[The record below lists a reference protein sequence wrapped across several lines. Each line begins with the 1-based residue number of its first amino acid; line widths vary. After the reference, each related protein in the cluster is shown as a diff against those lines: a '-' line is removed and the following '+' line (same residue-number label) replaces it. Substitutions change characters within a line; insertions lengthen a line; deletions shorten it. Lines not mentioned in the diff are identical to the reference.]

1 MKKHVKLNAEMQAIL
16 EHMVELKKNEIF
28 NALFYVINAEY
39 IPDKVKADDVF
50 NSDFYT
56 NLHQNNIAYQ
66 NNNWFLDKY
75 IDILQRKNI
84 KSCFELGSGNGKTTE
99 KLSKFMELVISVDF
113 NPNPFSHIENV
124 KCYVGS
130 FFEVPHDVKAEITIS
145 ADVLEHFPPTD
156 LSDTI
161 KKLNNIAP
169 LGLHIIAGYPDGMS
183 HLSVFGPWKW
193 LELFRQVDKKYKLI
207 NIDFRKGHLN
217 RPVYVLSNF

>member
-124 KCYVGS
+124 KSYVGS

-145 ADVLEHFPPTD
+145 ADAVWALVYRLAVPNHLEGAVPE
-156 LSDTI
+156 
-161 KKLNNIAP
+161 
-169 LGLHIIAGYPDGMS
+169 PDRPSQIMTVHDEGES
-183 HLSVFGPWKW
+183 KW
-193 LELFRQVDKKYKLI
+193 R
-207 NIDFRKGHLN
+207 
-217 RPVYVLSNF
+217 VYG